1 MITWTANENI
11 WYDSILIA
19 TNVISNTLEYVLE
32 TDRLAWKGVGR
43 EGGVMLWF
51 FPKRYFDA
59 EFSRKNYFCKQNARK
74 KIFWYKIFIHK
85 NSNFFLLQGKN
96 NSPPPFQIKRSLRY
110 SFSLLYFFYLGMDK
124 MVFSVATV
132 KLLLGF
138 IGWNL
143 YHYMWSS
150 VNCRHNVRHIRTISF
165 LLPPDWDGWPLNF
178 TIAHFL

>member
-1 MITWTANENI
+1 MIWFHS
-11 WYDSILIA
+11 YRYKCDF
-19 TNVISNTLEYVLE
+19 EYFRICLRDWPF
-32 TDRLAWKGVGR
+32 TFSLKRGW
-43 EGGVMLWF
+43 EGKLCYGF
-51 FPKRYFDA
+51 FPKNILMLNFQ
-59 EFSRKNYFCKQNARK
+59 EKT
-74 KIFWYKIFIHK
+74 IFASKM
-85 NSNFFLLQGKN
+85 QGKKY
-96 NSPPPFQIKRSLRY
+96 SDTRFSSIKIAIFFYCRVKTIAPPPFQIKRSLRY

-165 LLPPDWDGWPLNF
+165 LLPPDWDGLPLNF
-178 TIAHFL
+178 TITHFQ